1 MPLQFDATPEELQVF
16 LAETDELLQGLD
28 EQLVRLERAGASPA
42 LLQEVFRAAHTIKGG
57 AAAIGHTRMAT
68 LTHAL
73 ETLLDRLRRGEL
85 GVSAALVDRL
95 FEALDALRVLA
106 EEIRTGEPSGLEVAV
121 LAQTLEQWTADEAE
135 PLAGATA
142 PPVDPP
148 GGAERVR
155 ATELPMPQ
163 GATHHVLFELEE
175 SPWAAVRALQAL
187 LALDGVAEV
196 LVSHPSRAD
205 IERQQ
210 VDRRV
215 EAWLACP
222 QPAAAEAALRGVPEV
237 HVLRFQDAE
246 TALAAAEEARG
257 ARDRRRAAEATEE
270 RSAPARAG
278 RGSTTVRIDVERLDH
293 LLNLVGELVIDRT
306 RLAELGRALREQVGD
321 HRLVTEL
328 AETTQHLG
336 RVTDELQA
344 EVMKSRMLP
353 VGTVFSRFPRVVRDL
368 ASRQGKQVDLVIT
381 GQETEL
387 DRSVIEEIGDPLVHL
402 LRNAID
408 HGVEPPDERRA
419 VGKPPT
425 ATVRLAAEH
434 VENSIVITVED
445 DGRGIDPQRVRAR
458 AVERGMLSA
467 EAAARLSDSEAV
479 DLIFAPGF
487 STAAAVTD
495 VSGRGVGMDIVR
507 ANVERLGGSVEVHTR
522 PGQGT
527 RFQLRLPLTL
537 AIVQTLLVRVGG
549 GVYALPLSSVT
560 ETLRVPVHEVQ
571 RAQRQE
577 AILLRGMVLPLVRLA
592 TVFGCASEPSSRE
605 HLLVV
610 AVRVAERQVGLVVD
624 ALLGEQEVVIKAL
637 GELIGDVPGISS
649 AAILGDGTVALIVD
663 VPNLLQALVLER
675 VDRRAARG
683 QPAAGAAA
691 PRVA

>member
-73 ETLLDRLRRGEL
+73 ETLLDR
-85 GVSAALVDRL
+85 
-95 FEALDALRVLA
+95 LRVLA

-257 ARDRRRAAEATEE
+257 ACDRRRAAEATEE

-293 LLNLVGELVIDRT
+293 LLNLVGELVID
-306 RLAELGRALREQVGD
+306 
-321 HRLVTEL
+321 
-328 AETTQHLG
+328 
-336 RVTDELQA
+336 
-344 EVMKSRMLP
+344 
-353 VGTVFSRFPRVVRDL
+353 
-368 ASRQGKQVDLVIT
+368 
-381 GQETEL
+381 
-387 DRSVIEEIGDPLVHL
+387 
-402 LRNAID
+402 
-408 HGVEPPDERRA
+408 
-419 VGKPPT
+419 
-425 ATVRLAAEH
+425 
-434 VENSIVITVED
+434 
-445 DGRGIDPQRVRAR
+445 
-458 AVERGMLSA
+458 
-467 EAAARLSDSEAV
+467 
-479 DLIFAPGF
+479 
-487 STAAAVTD
+487 
-495 VSGRGVGMDIVR
+495 
-507 ANVERLGGSVEVHTR
+507 
-522 PGQGT
+522 
-527 RFQLRLPLTL
+527 
-537 AIVQTLLVRVGG
+537 
-549 GVYALPLSSVT
+549 
-560 ETLRVPVHEVQ
+560 
-571 RAQRQE
+571 
-577 AILLRGMVLPLVRLA
+577 
-592 TVFGCASEPSSRE
+592 
-605 HLLVV
+605 
-610 AVRVAERQVGLVVD
+610 
-624 ALLGEQEVVIKAL
+624 
-637 GELIGDVPGISS
+637 
-649 AAILGDGTVALIVD
+649 
-663 VPNLLQALVLER
+663 
-675 VDRRAARG
+675 
-683 QPAAGAAA
+683 
-691 PRVA
+691 